1 MLNNY
6 SAFIIHCDYDFH
18 IPLKVVMGGG
28 RKYFFP
34 KGMPDPEEP
43 DEDGRRRDNRNLVEV
58 CMDTYWSDC
67 DQNIPSENILQL

>member
-1 MLNNY
+1 ML
-6 SAFIIHCDYDFH
+6 
-18 IPLKVVMGGG
+18 LKVVMGGG

-58 CMDTYWSDC
+58 CMDTYWSAC
-67 DQNIPSENILQL
+67 DQNIPSENILQLWLHK